1 MPPAGEGGAGMAQLT
16 VEAGAAALAA
26 LAPDFRGELLRP
38 GDGGY
43 EGARR
48 VWNGMIDRR
57 PGLIARCTGA
67 GDVQAAIRVARELR
81 LLVAVRGGGHN
92 VAGNA
97 VCDGGMVIDLS
108 PLRGVV
114 VDPASRTA
122 RVQAGVT
129 LGELDRETQRFGL
142 ATTGGLVST
151 TGVAGLTLG
160 GGLGW
165 LARTLGTA
173 CDNLVSAQ
181 VVTPDGEIVTASEPE
196 HPDLFWGL
204 RGGGGNF
211 GVVTS
216 FEYRLHRVGP
226 EVLAG
231 AVFHPLERGEAVLR
245 FFRDFAREAP
255 DELTAIAQVFTA
267 GPAPFL
273 PAETQGRRLVAIGVC
288 WAGEREAGERA
299 LAPLRSFGSPV
310 ADVIGP
316 IAYTALQ
323 SGSDAAFPAGRHN
336 YWKSSFLDEISDGAI
351 AVALEH
357 AERAPSPSSL
367 FYLEHLEG
375 AIGRVPAGETAF
387 VHRDAAFDFNV
398 LAMWED
404 PADTEEN
411 VAWARGFWA
420 AMQPYARRGVYV
432 NNLGGEGERRVREAY
447 GEATYARL
455 VELKDR
461 YDPHNLLRL
470 NQNIRPSRAAPAG

>member
-1 MPPAGEGGAGMAQLT
+1 M
-16 VEAGAAALAA
+16 AAAQDVTGEAIHPTLAE

-43 EGARR
+43 ETARR

-57 PGLIARCTGA
+57 PTLIARCTGV
-67 GDVQAAIRVARELR
+67 GDVQAAIRVAREQR

-97 VCDGGMVIDLS
+97 VCDDGLVIDLS
-108 PLRGVV
+108 PLKGIF
-114 VDPASRTA
+114 VDPASQTA
-122 RVQAGVT
+122 HVQGGVT
-129 LGELDRETQRFGL
+129 LGELDRETQRFRL
-142 ATTGGLVST
+142 ATTGGLIST

-165 LARTLGTA
+165 LARKLGTA

-181 VVTPDGEIVTASEPE
+181 VVTAAGEIVTASESE
-196 HPDLFWGL
+196 NPDLFWGL

-211 GVVTS
+211 GVVTT
-216 FEYRLHRVGP
+216 FEYRLHSVGP

-231 AVFHPLERGEAVLR
+231 AVFHPLERGEVVLR
-245 FFRDFAREAP
+245 FFRDFTREAP

-273 PAETQGRRLVAIGVC
+273 PPETEGKRLVAIGVC
-288 WAGEREAGERA
+288 WAGDVDEGERA
-299 LAPLRSFGSPV
+299 LAPLRSFGRPV

-316 IAYTALQ
+316 IAYTSLQ
-323 SGSDAAFPAGRHN
+323 SGSDSAFPAGRRN
-336 YWKSSFLDEISDGAI
+336 YWKSSYLDELSDGAI

-357 AERAPSPSSL
+357 AERAPSPFSV
-367 FYLEHLEG
+367 FYFEHLEG
-375 AIGRVPAGETAF
+375 AIGRVSPEETAF
-387 VHRDAAFDFNV
+387 AHRSAAYDFNA
-398 LAMWED
+398 LAVWED
-404 PADTEEN
+404 PSDTDEN
-411 VAWARGFWA
+411 VAWARVLWE
-420 AMQPYARRGVYV
+420 AMQPHARRGVYV
-432 NNLGGEGERRVREAY
+432 NNLGLEGQDRVREAY
-447 GEATYARL
+447 GDATYARL

-470 NQNIRPSRAAPAG
+470 NQNIEPSRAAS

>member
-1 MPPAGEGGAGMAQLT
+1 MTDEPVT
-16 VEAGAAALAA
+16 AALAE

-43 EGARR
+43 DAARR

-57 PGLIARCTGA
+57 PGLIARCTGV
-67 GDVQAAIRVARELR
+67 GDVQAAIRVAREQR

-97 VCDGGMVIDLS
+97 VCDDGLVIDLS
-108 PLRGVV
+108 PLKGIF
-114 VDPASRTA
+114 VDPSSRTA
-122 RVQAGVT
+122 RVQGGVT

-142 ATTGGLVST
+142 ATTGGLIST

-165 LARTLGTA
+165 LARKFGTA
-173 CDNLVSAQ
+173 CYNLLSAQ
-181 VVTPDGEIVTASEPE
+181 VVTPAGEIVTASESE
-196 HPDLFWGL
+196 NPDLFWGL

-211 GVVTS
+211 GIVTT

-245 FFRDFAREAP
+245 FFHDFAREAP

-273 PAETQGRRLVAIGVC
+273 PPETEGRRLVAIGVC
-288 WAGEREAGERA
+288 WAGDLDEGERV
-299 LAPLRSFGSPV
+299 LAPLRSSGSPL

-316 IAYTALQ
+316 IPYTALQ
-323 SGSDAAFPAGRHN
+323 SGSDPAFPAGRHN
-336 YWKSSFLDEISDGAI
+336 YWKSSYLNEISDGAI
-351 AVALEH
+351 AAALEY
-357 AERAPSPSSL
+357 AERMPSPYSV
-367 FYLEHLEG
+367 FYVEHLEG
-375 AIGRVPAGETAF
+375 AIRRVSPEETAF
-387 VHRDAAFDFNV
+387 AHRDAAFDFNA
-398 LAMWED
+398 LAVWED
-404 PADTEEN
+404 PSDTDEN
-411 VAWARGFWA
+411 VAWARGFWE
-420 AMQPYARRGVYV
+420 AMQPHAGRGVYV
-432 NNLGGEGERRVREAY
+432 NNLGVEGQDRVREAY

-455 VELKDR
+455 AALKDR
-461 YDPHNLLRL
+461 FDPENLLRL
-470 NQNIRPSRAAPAG
+470 NQNVEPSRAGAVA

>member
-1 MPPAGEGGAGMAQLT
+1 MTDEPVT
-16 VEAGAAALAA
+16 AALAE

-43 EGARR
+43 DAARR

-57 PGLIARCTGA
+57 PGLIARCTGV
-67 GDVQAAIRVARELR
+67 GDVQAAIRVAREQR

-97 VCDGGMVIDLS
+97 VCDDGLVIDLS
-108 PLRGVV
+108 PLKGIF
-114 VDPASRTA
+114 VDPSSRTA
-122 RVQAGVT
+122 RVQGGVT

-142 ATTGGLVST
+142 ATTGGLIST

-165 LARTLGTA
+165 LARKFGTA
-173 CDNLVSAQ
+173 CDNLLSAQ
-181 VVTPDGEIVTASEPE
+181 VVTPAGEIVTASESE
-196 HPDLFWGL
+196 NPDLFWGL

-211 GVVTS
+211 GIVTT

-245 FFRDFAREAP
+245 FFHDFAREAP

-273 PAETQGRRLVAIGVC
+273 PPETEGRRLVAIGVC
-288 WAGEREAGERA
+288 WAGDLDEGERV
-299 LAPLRSFGSPV
+299 LAPLRSSGSPL

-316 IAYTALQ
+316 IPYTALQ
-323 SGSDAAFPAGRHN
+323 SGSDPAFPAGRHN
-336 YWKSSFLDEISDGAI
+336 YWKSSYLNEISDGAI
-351 AVALEH
+351 AAALEY
-357 AERAPSPSSL
+357 AERMPSPHSV
-367 FYLEHLEG
+367 FYVEHLEG
-375 AIGRVPAGETAF
+375 AIGRVSPEETAF
-387 VHRDAAFDFNV
+387 AHRDAAFDFNA
-398 LAMWED
+398 LAVWED
-404 PADTEEN
+404 PSDTDEN
-411 VAWARGFWA
+411 VAWARGFWE
-420 AMQPYARRGVYV
+420 AMQPHAGRGVYV
-432 NNLGGEGERRVREAY
+432 NNLGVEGQDRVREAY

-455 VELKDR
+455 AALKDR
-461 YDPHNLLRL
+461 FDPENLLRL
-470 NQNIRPSRAAPAG
+470 NQNVEPSRAGAVA

>member
-1 MPPAGEGGAGMAQLT
+1 MTDEPVT
-16 VEAGAAALAA
+16 AALAE

-43 EGARR
+43 DAARR

-57 PGLIARCTGA
+57 PGLIARCTGV
-67 GDVQAAIRVARELR
+67 GDVQAAIRVAREQR

-97 VCDGGMVIDLS
+97 VCDDGLVIDLS
-108 PLRGVV
+108 PLKGIF
-114 VDPASRTA
+114 VDPSSRTA
-122 RVQAGVT
+122 RVQGGVT

-142 ATTGGLVST
+142 ATTGGLIST

-165 LARTLGTA
+165 LARKFGTA
-173 CDNLVSAQ
+173 CDNLLSAQ
-181 VVTPDGEIVTASEPE
+181 VVTPAGEIVTASESE
-196 HPDLFWGL
+196 NPDLFWGL

-211 GVVTS
+211 GIVTT

-245 FFRDFAREAP
+245 FFHDFAREAP

-273 PAETQGRRLVAIGVC
+273 PPETEGRRLVAIGVC
-288 WAGEREAGERA
+288 WAGDLDEGERV
-299 LAPLRSFGSPV
+299 LAPLRSSGSPL

-316 IAYTALQ
+316 IPYTALQ
-323 SGSDAAFPAGRHN
+323 SGSDPAFPAGRHN
-336 YWKSSFLDEISDGAI
+336 YWKSSYLNEISDGTI
-351 AVALEH
+351 AAALEH
-357 AERAPSPSSL
+357 AERMPSPYSV
-367 FYLEHLEG
+367 FYVEHLEG
-375 AIGRVPAGETAF
+375 AIRRVSPEETAF
-387 VHRDAAFDFNV
+387 AHRDAAFDFNA
-398 LAMWED
+398 LAVWED
-404 PADTEEN
+404 PSDTDEN
-411 VAWARGFWA
+411 VAWARGFWE
-420 AMQPYARRGVYV
+420 AMQPHAGRGVYV
-432 NNLGGEGERRVREAY
+432 NNLGVEGQDRVREAY

-455 VELKDR
+455 AALKDR
-461 YDPHNLLRL
+461 FDPENLLRL
-470 NQNIRPSRAAPAG
+470 NQNVEPSRAGAVA